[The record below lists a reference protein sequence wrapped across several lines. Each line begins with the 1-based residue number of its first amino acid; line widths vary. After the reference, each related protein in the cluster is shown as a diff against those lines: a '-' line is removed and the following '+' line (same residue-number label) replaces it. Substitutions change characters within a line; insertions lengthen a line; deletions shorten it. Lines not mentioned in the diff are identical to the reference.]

1 MNKNRWKDRIGY
13 QLDLTMSRGTT
24 SLIML
29 LSLVTLILVA
39 LAGVIVILVDQ
50 TWANGSV
57 LYAMWKSFTLTLDP
71 GNLAGVEG
79 SFWLI
84 VIAALSTIGGLFI
97 TSTLISILNTGLSAR
112 LENFQRGNA
121 KIIEHGHTLILG
133 FSEAVFPIVRELQIA
148 NENQKS
154 SSIIIL
160 GTEEKQVMEELIQR
174 RIPRSRNTRIICRN
188 GDPTEG
194 ADLDRCSVETAKS
207 VIINLSEDY
216 QVIRTLLA
224 LTNYLKDEAIRKNFP
239 QSQHL
244 HVTATISE
252 KKNVKVAKYAGQGYA
267 EILYFRFLISRIMAS
282 VSYQAGLSS
291 VYTELF
297 NFDANEI
304 YIQSLPELTGVTF
317 HDAQLLFDNN
327 IIIGVKRG
335 SENLLNPD
343 PGLVIAAEDKL
354 ILIAQDDDVVHP
366 AAQLPEV
373 DATVVLPAEN
383 RRESDEPDHLL
394 ILGNS
399 YFLDDILLEVNRFLP
414 PGTPVTVAGAVIAP
428 LNGDS
433 TFEGS
438 LQLELQWI
446 DMDITDRYNLNK
458 VLDQGADHVLIL
470 SNHDLP
476 AEKADAQTLTT
487 LLHIRNWQEKTG
499 KPLVLTTEMID
510 IRNQQLAQVAN
521 VNDFVISSN
530 ITGLIMTQVSEN
542 RELVPIFEELLDSS
556 GANIE
561 LKPASNYIPEGRSV
575 DLSTVTHLVSERK
588 EVFLGYTWENT
599 EADNRFMSGIRLN
612 PDKKSRIT
620 FGADDRLIVLT
631 NE

>member
-224 LTNYLKDEAIRKNFP
+224 LTNYLKDEAIRTNFP

-252 KKNVKVAKYAGQGYA
+252 KKNVKVAKTPDRGMQK
-267 EILYFRFLISRIMAS
+267 FSIS
-282 VSYQAGLSS
+282 G
-291 VYTELF
+291 F
-297 NFDANEI
+297 
-304 YIQSLPELTGVTF
+304 
-317 HDAQLLFDNN
+317 
-327 IIIGVKRG
+327 
-335 SENLLNPD
+335 
-343 PGLVIAAEDKL
+343 
-354 ILIAQDDDVVHP
+354 
-366 AAQLPEV
+366 
-373 DATVVLPAEN
+373 
-383 RRESDEPDHLL
+383 
-394 ILGNS
+394 
-399 YFLDDILLEVNRFLP
+399 
-414 PGTPVTVAGAVIAP
+414 
-428 LNGDS
+428 
-433 TFEGS
+433 
-438 LQLELQWI
+438 
-446 DMDITDRYNLNK
+446 
-458 VLDQGADHVLIL
+458 
-470 SNHDLP
+470 
-476 AEKADAQTLTT
+476 
-487 LLHIRNWQEKTG
+487 
-499 KPLVLTTEMID
+499 
-510 IRNQQLAQVAN
+510 
-521 VNDFVISSN
+521 
-530 ITGLIMTQVSEN
+530 
-542 RELVPIFEELLDSS
+542 
-556 GANIE
+556 
-561 LKPASNYIPEGRSV
+561 
-575 DLSTVTHLVSERK
+575 
-588 EVFLGYTWENT
+588 
-599 EADNRFMSGIRLN
+599 
-612 PDKKSRIT
+612 
-620 FGADDRLIVLT
+620 
-631 NE
+631 

>member
-383 RRESDEPDHLL
+383 RRVSEKPDHLL

-414 PGTPVTVAGAVIAP
+414 PGTPVTVAAAVRAP

-487 LLHIRNWQEKTG
+487 LLHIRNWQETTG

-561 LKPASNYIPEGRSV
+561 LKPASNYVPEGRSV
-575 DLSTVTHLVSERK
+575 DLSTLTHLVSERK
-588 EVFLGYTWENT
+588 QVFLGYTWENT